1 MSEVILRNLI
11 DWPEFF
17 WQLRWLKVGMVF
29 SWLNLTP
36 EQSFV
41 LHLSIDPSVEVNF
54 SPTVRLV
61 IVYKIHKQLQFLL
74 IQKETRFKYLLNVKN
89 GLNRDQIE
97 SCSRYL
103 HSLSLAAT
111 ITMVGLPFSEDE
123 ISEYALTGSIL
134 LTLST
139 GLFLLGVYLL
149 KGQKNG

>member
-1 MSEVILRNLI
+1 M
-11 DWPEFF
+11 
-17 WQLRWLKVGMVF
+17 
-29 SWLNLTP
+29 
-36 EQSFV
+36 
-41 LHLSIDPSVEVNF
+41 LHLSIDHSVELNF
-54 SPTVRLV
+54 SPMMRWV
-61 IVYKIHKQLQFLL
+61 IIYKIHKQLQFLL

-123 ISEYALTGSIL
+123 TSEYALTGSIL
-134 LTLST
+134 LTLSI
-139 GLFLLGVYLL
+139 GLFLLGIYLL